1 MFALMVIKE
10 LYRNFLLKLQGI
22 YNLSEATAITDWVFE
37 KIAVL
42 KRVDIIK
49 APTQSLK
56 PSTIKLLNHALT
68 QLLEHKPVQ
77 YVLGEAWFYH
87 LKLKVNEQVLI
98 PRPETEELV
107 ELMISNCRSKITDPA
122 ILDIGT
128 GSGCIPIAI
137 KKNLP
142 AAKLTAV
149 DVSEKALQVAK
160 ENAAQYNTPVN
171 FIAMNFLDEA
181 QWTTLPIFD
190 IIISNPPYI
199 PLNEKERLAK
209 NVVSYEP
216 HTALFVPDKDP
227 LIFYEKIAAFSKT
240 HLQAKG
246 MIYLETHEDLAK
258 EVATLFNKDHS
269 NTEIKKDIFGKD
281 RMVIV
286 TT

>member
-1 MFALMVIKE
+1 ML
-10 LYRNFLLKLQGI
+10 
-22 YNLSEATAITDWVFE
+22 
-37 KIAVL
+37 
-42 KRVDIIK
+42 
-49 APTQSLK
+49 
-56 PSTIKLLNHALT
+56 
-68 QLLEHKPVQ
+68 
-77 YVLGEAWFYH
+77 
-87 LKLKVNEQVLI
+87 
-98 PRPETEELV
+98 
-107 ELMISNCRSKITDPA
+107 
-122 ILDIGT
+122 
-128 GSGCIPIAI
+128 
-137 KKNLP
+137 
-142 AAKLTAV
+142 
-149 DVSEKALQVAK
+149 VAK

-171 FIAMNFLDEA
+171 FIAMDFLNEE
-181 QWTTLPIFD
+181 QWSHLPIFD

-269 NTEIKKDIFGKD
+269 NTEIKKDIFGKA